1 MGNNMTITEN
11 IFRILEEKRI
21 SQKEFSTLTGIPQST
36 ICDWKKKGKSPN
48 SDKIATICNAL
59 DVTPYEIIDGI
70 KKPDYVI
77 NEQSEKQEIENTSV
91 MKMLEQTNDK
101 VDRMMA
107 YMVALN
113 GLTERKEK

>member
-1 MGNNMTITEN
+1 MTITEN

-21 SQKEFSTLTGIPQST
+21 SQKEFSNLTGIPQST

-59 DVTPYEIIDGI
+59 DVTPYDLIDGI
-70 KKPDYVI
+70 KKPAYMMEQQVEDYVI
-77 NEQSEKQEIENTSV
+77 DNASIVE
-91 MKMLEQTNDK
+91 MLKQTNDK

-113 GLTERKEK
+113 GITEGKEI

>member
-1 MGNNMTITEN
+1 MTITEN

-21 SQKEFSTLTGIPQST
+21 SQKEFSAITGIPQST

-70 KKPDYVI
+70 KKPD
-77 NEQSEKQEIENTSV
+77 
-91 MKMLEQTNDK
+91 
-101 VDRMMA
+101 
-107 YMVALN
+107 
-113 GLTERKEK
+113 